1 MSYLTDCIW
10 NKRKIVLLRVLYLRG
25 TVLPLRCTQTT
36 CRAWYPNSMPHRLLS
51 CRFNLLR
58 VRLLLMS
65 SRVSGS
71 LTPCRSLPFLRR
83 AWRVTRGG
91 ETEEVDVT
99 GGGAGWTRHSV
110 QEPKRKLKTISLP
123 SQCLGAHV
131 RNSVRLGHG
140 MPPNSGGARTERARF
155 CSPKPHVLEQ
165 DVHGLNCDT
174 TQSLGHG
181 IRQACSSRGLGSK
194 YSQMESSAGE
204 PSVLSTQLTS
214 RVWIPASP
222 CKQCPLPPEC
232 CAKGE
237 HRFQEPSCQSYSS
250 RCQSQTRKQLCWL
263 AGRDDC
269 WQLVGSVVQPS
280 TWAHHTARLWLPP
293 GPHSLPIHLPQGPE
307 EKRTKEKRQSF
318 TQCNTLTYIFSDS
331 KRREISVVIF
341 DVTFTIIWR
350 EHTERTLS
358 YKVGCHDALM
368 SAWKVS

>member
-1 MSYLTDCIW
+1 MSCLTE
-10 NKRKIVLLRVLYLRG
+10 RKIVFMRFVYLRG

-36 CRAWYPNSMPHRLLS
+36 CRAWYPTSMPHRLLS

-58 VRLLLMS
+58 FRLLLMS

-91 ETEEVDVT
+91 ETETDDT
-99 GGGAGWTRHSV
+99 GGATGWRRHSL
-110 QEPKRKLKTISLP
+110 QDPKRKLKTISLP

-140 MPPNSGGARTERARF
+140 MPPNSGGARTERTRF
-155 CSPKPHVLEQ
+155 CRPKPHVLEQ
-165 DVHGLNCDT
+165 EVHGLKSDT

-194 YSQMESSAGE
+194 YSQMELSARE
-204 PSVLSTQLTS
+204 PSVLSTQFTS

-222 CKQCPLPPEC
+222 CKQCPLPPEFW
-232 CAKGE
+232 ATGE

-250 RCQSQTRKQLCWL
+250 RCQSQTWKQLCWL

-280 TWAHHTARLWLPP
+280 TWAHHTARL
-293 GPHSLPIHLPQGPE
+293 
-307 EKRTKEKRQSF
+307 
-318 TQCNTLTYIFSDS
+318 
-331 KRREISVVIF
+331 
-341 DVTFTIIWR
+341 
-350 EHTERTLS
+350 
-358 YKVGCHDALM
+358 
-368 SAWKVS
+368 